1 MNHTPKKQK
10 SMDMTSGSITKLLIM
25 FAVPLVIGNL
35 FQQLYNTVDSLVV
48 GNFVGSH
55 ALAAVG
61 STTSIINMIVMFF
74 TGTSVGAGVVIS
86 RYYGAHDDEKLHIAV
101 ETTMALT
108 FICGILL
115 TGLGIWVTPYMLEF
129 MSTPEDVLPSA
140 SVYLEIYFSGVFGL
154 LVYNMGS
161 AILRAVGDSKKPL
174 YFLIASC
181 LTNIVLDLI
190 FVVCLHLEVAGAALA
205 TIMSQ
210 LLSATLVMV
219 TLIRTKE
226 SYRFNLK
233 ELRVEPVLL
242 KKIIKIGLP
251 AGLQSMMYSISNIL
265 IQANIN
271 GYGTNTIASWAVYGK
286 IDGIFWMTMD
296 AMGISVTTFA
306 GQNFGAGKIKRLK
319 KGTYVGLL
327 MSTIITAALGV
338 FMFTAG
344 PVLISLFTNDV
355 DVMAESM
362 SIIRF
367 LVPFWFCYICVNVY
381 PCTLRGVGD
390 ALIPMLI
397 ICVGTCIL
405 RVLWVF
411 GAGAVHPGLYTT
423 LTSYPLSWTITSL
436 AFLVYYYRFSAM
448 RKLNKLIEE

>member
-1 MNHTPKKQK
+1 M
-10 SMDMTSGSITKLLIM
+10 
-25 FAVPLVIGNL
+25 
-35 FQQLYNTVDSLVV
+35 
-48 GNFVGSH
+48 
-55 ALAAVG
+55 
-61 STTSIINMIVMFF
+61 
-74 TGTSVGAGVVIS
+74 
-86 RYYGAHDDEKLHIAV
+86 
-101 ETTMALT
+101 
-108 FICGILL
+108 
-115 TGLGIWVTPYMLEF
+115 
-129 MSTPEDVLPSA
+129 
-140 SVYLEIYFSGVFGL
+140 
-154 LVYNMGS
+154 
-161 AILRAVGDSKKPL
+161 
-174 YFLIASC
+174 
-181 LTNIVLDLI
+181 
-190 FVVCLHLEVAGAALA
+190 
-205 TIMSQ
+205 
-210 LLSATLVMV
+210 
-219 TLIRTKE
+219 
-226 SYRFNLK
+226 
-233 ELRVEPVLL
+233 EPVLL
-242 KKIIKIGLP
+242 KRIIKIGLP

-306 GQNFGAGKIKRLK
+306 GQNFGAGKIRRLK

-327 MSTIITAALGV
+327 MSTIITAALGL

-362 SIIRF
+362 NILCF

-381 PCTLRGVGD
+381 PGTLRGVGD

-411 GAGAVHPGLYTT
+411 GAGAIHPGLYTT

>member
-1 MNHTPKKQK
+1 MKEHTLTK
-10 SMDMTSGSITKLLIM
+10 GSVGKGILLFVLPII
-25 FAVPLVIGNL
+25 VGSLI
-35 FQQLYNTVDSLVV
+35 QQLYVTIDAVVV
-48 GNFVGSH
+48 GQFTGKLG
-55 ALAAVG
+55 LAAIDSVHTLFKFPLNFMNGLATGATILISGHCG
-61 STTSIINMIVMFF
+61 SGDERQMHCSIRIACTVAVILGVVC
-74 TGTSVGAGVVIS
+74 SVGGVILTPWMLQIMSVPDEV
-86 RYYGAHDDEKLHIAV
+86 YGRAFV
-101 ETTMALT
+101 YTTIY
-108 FICGILL
+108 FG
-115 TGLGIWVTPYMLEF
+115 GIWSMIL
-129 MSTPEDVLPSA
+129 
-140 SVYLEIYFSGVFGL
+140 
-154 LVYNMGS
+154 YNMTAG
-161 AILRAVGDSKKPL
+161 ILRAYGDSKRPL
-174 YFLIASC
+174 YFLVASC
-181 LTNIVLDLI
+181 LTNIALDLL
-190 FVVCLHLEVAGAALA
+190 FVVCFHMEVAGAALA

-210 LLSATLVMV
+210 LLSAVLVMI

-226 SYRFNLK
+226 SYRFIPK

-242 KKIIKIGLP
+242 KRIIKIGLP

-327 MSTIITAALGV
+327 MSTIITAALGL

-344 PVLISLFTNDV
+344 PVLISLFTNDA

-423 LTSYPLSWTITSL
+423 LTSYPLSWSITSL